1 VWGRVLIIGQED
13 GSIQPS
19 VGRLR
24 EHNWSVERSS
34 WASLTFEALR
44 HASVDL
50 VVALALSEMERAAR
64 FFRWLPGNAVP
75 YGTLAVLPAQADL
88 ETLKINLNV
97 VDDFVLWPVSE
108 DELCYRIG
116 RIIGSRDPNRAV
128 REQLNTEFG
137 MANLV
142 GQDPAFVEVVRRIPT
157 IARSDAPV
165 LITGETGTGK
175 EVCAQAIHHF
185 SNRCDFPLIPVDC
198 TGLPQQLFENEL
210 FGHAQGAFTDA
221 RQNQKG
227 LAAMAEGGTLFLDEA
242 DALDPGAQAK
252 LLRFLQDGMY
262 KPLGADRFSRSNVRV
277 IAATNRNIEALLSSG
292 EFRRDLY
299 YRLNVLRLDLPPLRE
314 RRGDIPL
321 LAQHFLTA
329 LCPPSSPSHKAFS
342 FASLQKLMCYD
353 WPGNV
358 RELSNV
364 VQRAFIFAE
373 GSQILPCHLPIPVS
387 PVPDQLTGRFNDAR
401 ARIIEAFERHYVRA
415 MLRKHNGNVT
425 RAAREAGKE
434 RRSFGRMLKKYGLSR
449 VGSDPGDGSQ
459 TSHPEDSQ
467 NN

>member
-1 VWGRVLIIGQED
+1 
-13 GSIQPS
+13 
-19 VGRLR
+19 
-24 EHNWSVERSS
+24 
-34 WASLTFEALR
+34 
-44 HASVDL
+44 
-50 VVALALSEMERAAR
+50 MERAAR
-64 FFRWLPGNAVP
+64 FFRWLRGHAVS
-75 YGTLAVLPAQADL
+75 YGTLAVFPAQADL

-116 RIIGSRDPNRAV
+116 RILRNRETNRAV

-142 GQDPAFVEVVRRIPT
+142 GQDRAFVEVVRRIPT

-185 SNRCDFPLIPVDC
+185 GSRHDFPLIPVDC

-242 DALDPGAQAK
+242 DALDPCAQAK

-262 KPLGADRFSRSNVRV
+262 KPLGADRFKCSNVRV

-321 LAQHFLTA
+321 LAQHFLNA
-329 LCPPSSPSHKAFS
+329 LCPPSGPANKTFS
-342 FASLQKLMCYD
+342 FAALQKLMCYD

-387 PVPDQLTGRFNDAR
+387 DVPDQLTGRFSDAR
-401 ARIIEAFERHYVRA
+401 ARTIEAFERHYVHA
-415 MLRKHNGNVT
+415 MIRKHNGNVT
-425 RAAREAGKE
+425 HAAREAGKE

-449 VGSDPGDGSQ
+449 VESDPGDGSP